1 MIMYVHGLDTYFW
14 VLQVNKSSVCLEESE
29 IVGYDDEEIYE
40 FFADVAGDLKGQG
53 VTWFRRQQIRSIE
66 MFYDICLRIMTNFMF
81 YFKLMAKPIN
91 HQRFLNAHLHDILF
105 QLIKRTL
112 LRYLKELPIL

>member
-53 VTWFRRQQIRSIE
+53 VT
-66 MFYDICLRIMTNFMF
+66 
-81 YFKLMAKPIN
+81 
-91 HQRFLNAHLHDILF
+91 
-105 QLIKRTL
+105 
-112 LRYLKELPIL
+112 